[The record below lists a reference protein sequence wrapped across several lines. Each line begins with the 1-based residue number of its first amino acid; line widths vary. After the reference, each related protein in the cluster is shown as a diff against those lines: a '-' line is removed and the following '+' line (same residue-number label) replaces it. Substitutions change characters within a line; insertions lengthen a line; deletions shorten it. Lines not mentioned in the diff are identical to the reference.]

1 MPSRAKSCA
10 ILNTKL
16 LVTSAGR
23 SKSEVHRTILLAL
36 TNALNQSKFIESIP
50 NLTTTSYLGPD
61 PESMTLSSESL
72 VAGMGVA
79 GGRTTASVIA
89 ISIGCSLLLLISA
102 LCLIF
107 RRIST
112 HEEKEDG
119 SIGPVSHT
127 VVNKCLRVDSLM
139 NAVRKWGWEKE
150 YITFLVKHFHGVHFV
165 FYLTRDIDKKC

>member
-16 LVTSAGR
+16 LVTSAGA
-23 SKSEVHRTILLAL
+23 SKSEVHHTILLAL

-61 PESMTLSSESL
+61 PESMTLPSASP
-72 VAGMGVA
+72 ATGMRMA
-79 GGRTTASVIA
+79 GGTTTASVIA

-107 RRIST
+107 RRTSKAVIAEHSWRFSRQRHKLIST
-112 HEEKEDG
+112 HEVEEG
-119 SIGPVSHT
+119 SDE
-127 VVNKCLRVDSLM
+127 NLKD
-139 NAVRKWGWEKE
+139 
-150 YITFLVKHFHGVHFV
+150 
-165 FYLTRDIDKKC
+165 

>member
-16 LVTSAGR
+16 LVTSGGR

-61 PESMTLSSESL
+61 PESMTLSSKSL
-72 VAGMGVA
+72 VAGMRVA

-102 LCLIF
+102 LSYF
-107 RRIST
+107 S
-112 HEEKEDG
+112 
-119 SIGPVSHT
+119 S
-127 VVNKCLRVDSLM
+127 
-139 NAVRKWGWEKE
+139 
-150 YITFLVKHFHGVHFV
+150 
-165 FYLTRDIDKKC
+165 DIDARGERRWVNWASKSYRGQQMSTS